1 MMMVGK
7 QKNQREEEEEEEEEA
22 IDGREDRKKKMEKKS
37 QSKTGRRT
45 ALPKSLLSIG
55 SDSLKAK
62 VENSR
67 LWNCHFG

>member
-7 QKNQREEEEEEEEEA
+7 QKNQREEEEEEEA

-37 QSKTGRRT
+37 KSKTGRRT

-67 LWNCHFG
+67 LWNCRFG

>member
-7 QKNQREEEEEEEEEA
+7 QKNQREEEEA
-22 IDGREDRKKKMEKKS
+22 IDGLEDRKKKMEKKS
-37 QSKTGRRT
+37 KGKTGRRT